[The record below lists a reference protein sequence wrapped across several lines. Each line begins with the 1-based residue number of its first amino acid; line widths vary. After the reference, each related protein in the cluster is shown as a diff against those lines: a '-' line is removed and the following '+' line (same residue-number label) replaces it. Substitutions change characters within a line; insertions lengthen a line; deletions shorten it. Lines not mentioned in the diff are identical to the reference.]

1 MKKISLQND
10 AKCQEQNKILIG
22 RRRVHAQCNNIKPE
36 STTFFHNFVR
46 VFQGLLSTIVAQ
58 PLPTPLAIG
67 AGVLLEIYDKE
78 S

>member
-10 AKCQEQNKILIG
+10 AKCQEQNNIVIG
-22 RRRVHAQCNNIKPE
+22 RRGLRAQSNNIKPE
-36 STTFFHNFVR
+36 STILFRNFLQVSL
-46 VFQGLLSTIVAQ
+46 GLLSTIAAQ
-58 PLPTPLAIG
+58 PLLTPLAIG